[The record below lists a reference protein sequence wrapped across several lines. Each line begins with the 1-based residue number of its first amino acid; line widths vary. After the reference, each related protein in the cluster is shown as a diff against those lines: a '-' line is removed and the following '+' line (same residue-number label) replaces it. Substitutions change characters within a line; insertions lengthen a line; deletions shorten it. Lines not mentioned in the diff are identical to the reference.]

1 MEINLKL
8 YESISPLLK
17 TDNYLRRKIASYNNS
32 LYILNTH
39 NILIKLFLSSTC

>member
-8 YESISPLLK
+8 YESISSLLK
-17 TDNYLRRKIASYNNS
+17 TDNYLRRKIASYNN
-32 LYILNTH
+32 LLHILNTH